1 VAAGELASFS
11 SRRTETK
18 MSDENIKQNEP
29 LVQAADSKELTE
41 KDLEGVT
48 GGDKP
53 TESLTLNF
61 GKIEVKYESQ

>member
-1 VAAGELASFS
+1 
-11 SRRTETK
+11 

-41 KDLEGVT
+41 KDLESVT